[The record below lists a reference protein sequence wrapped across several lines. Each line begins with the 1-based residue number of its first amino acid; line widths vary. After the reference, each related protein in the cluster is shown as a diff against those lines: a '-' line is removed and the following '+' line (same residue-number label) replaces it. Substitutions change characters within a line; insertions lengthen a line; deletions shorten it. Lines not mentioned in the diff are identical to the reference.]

1 MPIDPVIAV
10 SSSDVSPMAPPYVD
24 EDVNVDLVAQ
34 GMEIADSE
42 IRDTVADAY
51 EATARLSDDPEEAF
65 NDIDYSKDDDS
76 SSPELS
82 AMHEAMDE
90 VAEDFEEQ

>member
-24 EDVNVDLVAQ
+24 EDVNVDLVQQ

-42 IRDTVADAY
+42 TRDTVADAY

-82 AMHEAMDE
+82 AMHEEMDE
-90 VAEDFEEQ
+90 EAEDYEE